1 MVLARSV
8 WGGVAWG
15 GRVVYVYPLL
25 PLGGRSGRVP
35 SGCVRGVRWW
45 FENSR
50 AYLYYFFMV
59 K

>member
-25 PLGGRSGRVP
+25 PLGGRSGVLP
-35 SGCVRGVRWW
+35 GCVRGVRWW